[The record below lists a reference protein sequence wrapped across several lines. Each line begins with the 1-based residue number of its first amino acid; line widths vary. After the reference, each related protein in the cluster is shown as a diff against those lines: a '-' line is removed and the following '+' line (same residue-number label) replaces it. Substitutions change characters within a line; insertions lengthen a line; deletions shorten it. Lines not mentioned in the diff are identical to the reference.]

1 MSPGRFRYLIMHV
14 LGSRARRS
22 ALLGA
27 ATVMVGGAMVTVP
40 AHAAPAD
47 GHSQTNGRATA
58 TAARADLDVSVAN
71 AAKVPVRAS
80 LNAVSAPQNAEKKL
94 LTAEVN
100 GANKGQPIRLV
111 QADVARSKAKAGADR
126 STGHVKLVGLKAF
139 APGLPGNPL
148 VSADLLTATASCAAG
163 EKPVAKADLENVT
176 VLGKPVKVDGVGSQQ
191 IKVPGLGDVD
201 IAVEQETTKTA
212 SGAATALKLSYELNP
227 AKLNIVKAAGDIVLS
242 EATCETPKGD
252 GGNGGGGN
260 EPGPQTG
267 GGDGGSDD
275 GLAETGGNSATPII
289 AGVGALLV
297 AGGGAM
303 YLVRRRNARSS
314 S

>member
-1 MSPGRFRYLIMHV
+1 M
-14 LGSRARRS
+14 
-22 ALLGA
+22 GA

-40 AHAAPAD
+40 AHAAPVD
-47 GHSQTNGRATA
+47 GHSQSNGKATA

-80 LNAVSAPQNAEKKL
+80 LNDVQAPQNAEKKL

-111 QADVARSKAKAGADR
+111 QADIARSRAKAGADR
-126 STGHVKLVGLKAF
+126 SSGHVKLVGLKAF
-139 APGLPGNPL
+139 APGLPGTPL
-148 VSADLLTATASCAAG
+148 VSADLLTATAACAAG

-191 IKVPGLGDVD
+191 IKLPGLGDVNVS
-201 IAVEQETTKTA
+201 VEQETTKTA

-227 AKLNIVKAAGDIVLS
+227 GKLNVVKASGDVVLS

-252 GGNGGGGN
+252 GGGTGGGGN

-303 YLVRRRNARSS
+303 YLVRRRSARSNS
-314 S
+314 

>member
-27 ATVMVGGAMVTVP
+27 ATVMVGGAMFTAP
-40 AHAAPAD
+40 AHAAPVD
-47 GHSQTNGRATA
+47 ENSQSTGKATA

-80 LNAVSAPQNAEKKL
+80 LNAVQAPQDAEKKL

-111 QADVARSKAKAGADR
+111 QADVARSRAKAGTER
-126 STGHVKLVGLKAF
+126 SVGNVKLVGLKAF
-139 APGLPGNPL
+139 APGLPGTPL
-148 VSADLLTATASCAAG
+148 VSADLLTASAACAAG
-163 EKPVAKADLENVT
+163 EKPVANADLENVT
-176 VLGKPVKVDGVGSQQ
+176 VLGKPVKINGVGSQQ
-191 IKVPGLGDVD
+191 IKLPALGSVDVN
-201 IAVEQETTKTA
+201 VEQETTKTA

-227 AKLNIVKAAGDIVLS
+227 AKLNVVKAAGEIVLS

-303 YLVRRRNARSS
+303 YLIRRRSARSNG
-314 S
+314 